1 MPNPTLYL
9 SRWSGAGRTDFTIE
23 LDAPNITGRPA
34 HNGGV
39 LYLPLSAKPDQAG
52 FGASIIALQGRL
64 VIAESAM
71 NNPGMKIPMQAWS
84 PNYTALEVPLTFSDM
99 ALAEIARGTNDT
111 TCQLDLV
118 ALANIRH
125 EPPAQPQQSPPWPT
139 QAWITTVARDNGTGV
154 SFTLLKQHWLDLL
167 KAMGFDRTRLI
178 ELPVAP
184 GAVGPHWAECMRL
197 LQSATSDV
205 RANRRDSA
213 VGTCRKVIEGI
224 GMVLEQQWG
233 VKVDPGD
240 SKPTQLKELSGRMA
254 SAWPNDKEAGELL
267 ASLYA
272 AAWSWSSPEHHYGS
286 TVPEQAE
293 AELAVLLTASLV
305 THAGH
310 LLRAHPE
317 PLKKPVPTNGQKS
330 AP

>member
-23 LDAPNITGRPA
+23 VDAPNITALPS

-39 LYLPLSAKPDQAG
+39 LKLPLTAKPDQAG
-52 FGASIIALQGRL
+52 FGASMIALHGRL

-71 NNPGMKIPMQAWS
+71 NNPGIKIPMQAWS
-84 PNYTALEVPLTFSDM
+84 PNYTALEVPLTFADM
-99 ALAEIARGTNDT
+99 AVAEIARNTNDAS
-111 TCQLDLV
+111 CLLELV
-118 ALANIRH
+118 AIANISH

-139 QAWITTVARDNGTGV
+139 QAWMTTVVRDNGSGV
-154 SFTLLKQHWLDLL
+154 TFTLLKQHWLDLL
-167 KAMGFDRTRLI
+167 KAMGFERTRLI

-184 GAVGPHWAECMRL
+184 GAVGPQWAECIRL

-205 RANRRDSA
+205 RSNRRDSA

-224 GMVLEQQWG
+224 GKVLEHQWG
-233 VKVDPGD
+233 VKVGPGD
-240 SKPTQLKELSGRMA
+240 SKPKQLKELSGRIA

-267 ASLYA
+267 ANLYA
-272 AAWSWSSPEHHYGS
+272 AAWTWSSPEHHYGS

-293 AELAVLLTASLV
+293 AEFALLLTASLL

-317 PLKKPVPTNGQKS
+317 PLKEPPTTNGQQS